1 MNKLRAT
8 MRLQFHKGFPF
19 DAAIEILPYL
29 AALHVS
35 HVYASP
41 IMTAKPASIHG
52 YDVIDP
58 TQVNPELGGEAG
70 FERLVAALRAAG
82 LGVIVDIVPN
92 HVAVGEDNPWWADVL
107 CYGRASRY
115 AHYFDIDWQPP
126 DQSMHGKIL
135 IPVLGRS
142 YWKALTE
149 GEIALAYN
157 AFVDRYELRYFRHV
171 FPTAPSLRPDIERG
185 TLTAFDSK
193 NEGGRKRLHE
203 LLERQHYRLAWWR
216 TANDE
221 ITWRRFFDIN
231 ELAAL
236 RVEDDEVF
244 EATHSKLFQLFSNGL
259 IDGVRIDHV
268 DGLTDPAAY
277 CTKLR
282 TRLNALAA
290 IGPRHRANNN
300 PYIVVEKI
308 LGPGEE
314 LAPDWGCDGTSGY
327 DFMDQISSVL
337 HDPAGRGPLTYLW
350 SSISG
355 RPMEFDE
362 EEKTARRELLD
373 RSFTSQL
380 MALVCV
386 LHRLARADVSTRDLS
401 WASIRRSLI
410 EILSG
415 LRVYRTYENYRTS
428 EIDEHF
434 AAAVRRAHK
443 TCLRVDQNTVDCLGR
458 WLAGGKTTNI
468 ECRTITAEA
477 ERRFRQL
484 SAPLAAKAVEDTA
497 FYRYGRLLSRAD
509 VGFDAG
515 RFCDSIE
522 DFHEKS
528 LRRREAFP
536 DSLLATA
543 THDHKRG
550 EDVRARL
557 AVLSEISDEWAEYL
571 DAWMTQTVSLRSHGG
586 TSISSGDA
594 AILFQ
599 MIVGAWSPRLSIKD
613 IEGCAAYGERIAV
626 WQTKAIREAKL
637 VTEWAAPNETY
648 EMTARN
654 FLAAIFAWPPSG
666 LLEEIEAFARRVAP
680 AGAVNGLSQALAKMT
695 SPGIPDLYQG
705 AEFWDLS
712 LVDPDNRRPV
722 DFRARIDALSSEEQI
737 TDIAGHWQ
745 DGRIKQAVIG
755 RSLAFRHAFPAL
767 FSRGHYL
774 PLSAEGPARDHIIA
788 FARVVGQEA
797 AVTVLT
803 RFATRL
809 LKPGSGIVI
818 PGAAWENTTLRLP
831 AEIGPRFWD
840 VLCGA
845 ELTVTNYFI
854 PVRSLLKDLPVALL
868 TTQKFSADNDRY

>member
-1 MNKLRAT
+1 MNKPRAT

-35 HVYASP
+35 HLYASP
-41 IMTAKPASIHG
+41 IMTAKPGSIHG

-70 FERLVAALRAAG
+70 FERLVAALRTAG
-82 LGVIVDIVPN
+82 LGLIVDIVPN

-107 CYGRASRY
+107 SYGRASRY
-115 AHYFDIDWQPP
+115 AHYFDIDWEPP

-171 FPTAPSLRPDIERG
+171 LPTAPFLRPDIERG

-193 NEGGRKRLHE
+193 NERGRKRLHE

-221 ITWRRFFDIN
+221 INWRRFFDVN

-290 IGPRHRANNN
+290 KGPRHRANNN

-314 LAPDWGCDGTSGY
+314 LAADWGCDGTSGY

-337 HDPAGRGPLTYLW
+337 HDPVGGGPLSYLW

-355 RPMEFDE
+355 RPPEFAAE
-362 EEKTARRELLD
+362 ENAARRELLD
-373 RSFTSQL
+373 RSFTAQL
-380 MALVCV
+380 TALVCV
-386 LHRLARADVSTRDLS
+386 LHRLARAGASTRDLS
-401 WASIRRSLI
+401 WASIRRALI
-410 EILSG
+410 EILVG
-415 LRVYRTYENYRTS
+415 MRIYRTYEIDGTS
-428 EIDEHF
+428 EIDQQL
-434 AAAVRRAHK
+434 AAALERAHK
-443 TCLRVDQNTVDCLGR
+443 TCLRVDQDAVNRLGQ
-458 WLAGGKTTNI
+458 WFFGGAAANLKS
-468 ECRTITAEA
+468 RALTAEA
-477 ERRFRQL
+477 SRRFRQL

-497 FYRYGRLLSRAD
+497 FYRYGRLLSRVD

-522 DFHEKS
+522 VFHEKS
-528 LRRREAFP
+528 FRRREALP

-557 AVLSEISDEWAEYL
+557 AVLSEISGEWAQYL
-571 DAWMTQTVSLRSHGG
+571 DAWMTQTASLRSQGG
-586 TSISSGDA
+586 LAISSGDA

-599 MIVGAWSPRLSIKD
+599 MIVGAWSPCLSVKD

-648 EMTARN
+648 EMAASN
-654 FLAAIFAWPPSG
+654 FLAAIFARPPSG

-680 AGAVNGLSQALAKMT
+680 AGAVNGLSQVLAKMT

-705 AEFWDLS
+705 TEFWDLS

-722 DFRARIDALSSEEQI
+722 DFRARMEALSSEEQI
-737 TDIAGHWQ
+737 TDLARHWQ
-745 DGRIKQAVIG
+745 DGKIKQGLIL
-755 RSLAFRHAFPAL
+755 RTLAFRHAFPAL
-767 FSRGHYL
+767 FSRGYYL
-774 PLSAEGPARDHIIA
+774 PLSAEGPASDNIIA

-797 AVTVLT
+797 AITVVT

-809 LKPGSGIVI
+809 LTPGSGIVI
-818 PGAAWENTTLRLP
+818 PGSAWENTRLRLP

-845 ELTVTNYFI
+845 ELSMTHGAMPI
-854 PVRSLLKDLPVALL
+854 RSLLKNLPVALL
-868 TTQKFSADNDRY
+868 AAQKVNCP

>member
-1 MNKLRAT
+1 MNTPRAT

-19 DAAIEILPYL
+19 DAAVEIVPYL

-35 HVYASP
+35 HLYASP
-41 IMTAKPASIHG
+41 IMTAKPGSIHG

-58 TQVNPELGGEAG
+58 TQVNAELGGQAG
-70 FERLVAALRAAG
+70 FERLVAALRVAG
-82 LGVIVDIVPN
+82 LGVILDIVPN

-115 AHYFDIDWQPP
+115 AHYFDIDWEPP

-135 IPVLGRS
+135 IPVLGQS
-142 YWKALTE
+142 YWTALAE

-171 FPTAPSLRPDIERG
+171 FPTAPSLRADIERT
-185 TLTAFDSK
+185 TLTAFNSK
-193 NEGGRKRLHE
+193 NAQGRKLLHE
-203 LLERQHYRLAWWR
+203 LIERQSYRLAWWR

-221 ITWRRFFDIN
+221 INWRRFFDVN

-236 RVEDDEVF
+236 RVENDEVF
-244 EATHSKLFQLFSNGL
+244 EATHSKLFELFSNGL

-268 DGLTDPAAY
+268 DGLTDPATY
-277 CTKLR
+277 CKKLR
-282 TRLNALAA
+282 TRLNALAG
-290 IGPRHRANNN
+290 IRPRRRPGNGP
-300 PYIVVEKI
+300 YTVVEKI

-314 LAPDWGCDGTSGY
+314 LAADWGCDGTSGY

-337 HDPAGRGPLTYLW
+337 HDPAGGEPLSYLW
-350 SSISG
+350 SSVSG

-362 EEKTARRELLD
+362 EEKTARHELLD

-380 MALVCV
+380 TALVCV

-401 WASIRRSLI
+401 WGSIRRSLI
-410 EILSG
+410 ELLAG
-415 LRVYRTYENYRTS
+415 MRVYRTYEVDRMS
-428 EIDEHF
+428 EIDEHL
-434 AAAVRRAHK
+434 AAAVARAQK
-443 TCLRVDQNTVDCLGR
+443 TCLRVDKDAVDRLGR
-458 WLAGGKTTNI
+458 WLAGGTTTNV
-468 ECRTITAEA
+468 ECGTLAGEA
-477 ERRFRQL
+477 KRRFRQL

-497 FYRYGRLLSRAD
+497 FYRYGRLLSRVD

-515 RFCDSIE
+515 RFSDSIE
-522 DFHEKS
+522 VFHSKS
-528 LRRREAFP
+528 LRRSEGFP

-557 AVLSEISDEWAEYL
+557 AVLSEISGEWAQHL
-571 DAWMTQTVSLRSHGG
+571 NGWMTQTASLRHQGG
-586 TSISSGDA
+586 LAISSGDA

-613 IEGCAAYGERIAV
+613 IEGCTAYGERIAV
-626 WQTKAIREAKL
+626 WQQKALREAKL

-648 EMTARN
+648 EITARN

-666 LLEEIEAFARRVAP
+666 LLEEIEAFARRLAP
-680 AGAVNGLSQALAKMT
+680 AGAVNGLSQVLAKMT

-705 AEFWDLS
+705 SEFWDLS

-722 DFRARIDALSSEEQI
+722 DFRARMEALSSEEPM
-737 TDIAGHWQ
+737 TDLARHWE
-745 DGRIKQAVIG
+745 DGRIKQALIR
-755 RSLAFRHAFPAL
+755 RSLAFRGAFPVL
-767 FSRGHYL
+767 FSRGRYL
-774 PLSAEGPARDHIIA
+774 PLPAEGPASDNIIA
-788 FARVVGQEA
+788 FARVVGHEA
-797 AVTVLT
+797 AVTVIT

-809 LKPGSGIVI
+809 LTPGSGIVI
-818 PGAAWENTTLRLP
+818 PRAAWKNTKLRLP
-831 AEIGPRFWD
+831 AEIGQRFWD
-840 VLCGA
+840 VLCDS
-845 ELTVTNYFI
+845 ELVATHDCI
-854 PVRSLLKDLPVALL
+854 PVCSLLKELPVALL
-868 TTQKFSADNDRY
+868 TVKKWNSH